1 MHQAKNLTWKQER
14 FLSEYLLSGNAA
26 EAVRRAGYQTCYP
39 SEVGQGLKRH
49 PRARTALIEAQEARA
64 RRLEIQAELVAS
76 KYMQFMESALGVK
89 DFETALKALNQ
100 LCIKLKVFERH
111 QALPLLEIMEQAP
124 NDQEGMLRATIGV
137 LAIAGKYDELLKAL
151 KLKAQLE
158 QASNAEGMYEQALL
172 SLEQLLYSTL
182 SVL

>member
-1 MHQAKNLTWKQER
+1 MHQAKSLTWKQER
-14 FLSEYLLSGNAA
+14 FVSEYLLSGNAA
-26 EAVRRAGYQTCYP
+26 EAVRKAGYQTRYP
-39 SEVGQGLKRH
+39 SEVGYGLKRH
-49 PRARTALIEAQEARA
+49 PKVRTALVEAQEARA
-64 RRLEIQAELVAS
+64 RRLEIQSDLVAS
-76 KYMQFMESALGVK
+76 KYMQLMERALESK

-100 LCIKLKVFERH
+100 LCNKLKVFERH

-124 NDQEGMLRATIGV
+124 NDWEGMLRATIGV

-172 SLEQLLYSTL
+172 SLE
-182 SVL
+182 V